1 MERIITLVNTTDS
14 GGAVAVP
21 IEDVEGVLT
30 AWYSGDYYDDP
41 YIKMCVDDISSWAK
55 AGAQMDEYNGA
66 GIYLGIE
73 LSVGLTA
80 NVPVHELNYRHV
92 LSPYLVEQF
101 TRSRLVQAL
110 SDIGQIHG
118 LSEKTACLAYIQAA
132 AGLDAMRAACAA
144 IDESADRAKLAD
156 QFARAWKHARAE
168 LIEKQDLLFAA
179 DLLPGCIIEAIR
191 TGIGLTRKEWAT
203 VLNISESTAK
213 NWENDHRPA
222 PIGACADMWKLWTAW
237 ITGQAATL
245 GISEA
250 DVKKEAGKPA
260 ILVPAT
266 TPLHAIRAR
275 LLILTGRR
283 LTIDPSVDS

>member
-1 MERIITLVNTTDS
+1 MERIVTITSTTDG

-80 NVPVHELNYRHV
+80 NVPAHELNYRHI

-101 TRSRLVQAL
+101 TRSRLDQAL
-110 SDIGQIHG
+110 SDMGKIHG
-118 LSEKTACLAYIQAA
+118 LTEKTACLAYIQAA
-132 AGLDAMRAACAA
+132 AGLDAMRAAYAA
-144 IDESADRAKLAD
+144 IDESADRTKLAD

-168 LIEKQDLLFAA
+168 LIEKQDLLLAA

-237 ITGQAATL
+237 ITEQAATL
-245 GISEA
+245 GIPETEI
-250 DVKKEAGKPA
+250 KKEAGKPA